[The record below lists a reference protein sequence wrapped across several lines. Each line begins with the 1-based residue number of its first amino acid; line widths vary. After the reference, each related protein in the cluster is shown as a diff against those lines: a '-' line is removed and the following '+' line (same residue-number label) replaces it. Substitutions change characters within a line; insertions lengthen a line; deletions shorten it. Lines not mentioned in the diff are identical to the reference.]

1 MHSGR
6 WAILAALTFA
16 RTIMGFQ
23 FQTVAAL
30 SAALIAEFG
39 MSYAALG
46 TLVGLYLLPGIAVA
60 IPGGLI
66 AQRFGDKRVVCAGLA
81 AMAVGSAIMASSDNA
96 AVLTAGRILSGCGAV
111 FLNVLVT
118 KMVTD
123 WFQGREIV
131 TALGVLVSS
140 WPLGIA
146 VALLSIP
153 ALAAVSSWRSGMWAA
168 AGLSCAALILVALVY
183 STPPGRAAGA
193 AGRLRIDLIARELA
207 LSVLSGA
214 VWALF
219 NMGFILVLTFG
230 PAWAQ
235 ANGTAATQASAL
247 FSTVGWITIFAI
259 PVGAMIAERMQRP
272 MPTMIGCFLLAACVI
287 ALLPSLG
294 LSVSLL
300 VLIGAVFGPPAGLIM
315 ALPGQAAAPERRALA
330 MGVYFTCYY
339 VGMGIIP
346 AVAGLSRDL
355 SGSAAAPLY
364 VAAGTLLLAGLALV
378 GFRVIQ
384 RRHSAAV

>member
-1 MHSGR
+1 
-6 WAILAALTFA
+6 
-16 RTIMGFQ
+16 MGFQ

-30 SAALIAEFG
+30 SAALISEFHL
-39 MSYAALG
+39 SYATFG

-60 IPGGLI
+60 LPGGLI
-66 AQRFGDKRVVCAGLA
+66 AQRFGDKRAVCAGLA
-81 AMAVGSAIMASSDNA
+81 AMAAGSTIMALSDSA
-96 AVLTAGRILSGCGAV
+96 ALLTTGRVLSGCGAV
-111 FLNVLVT
+111 VLNVLVT

-153 ALAAVSSWRSGMWAA
+153 ALAAASSWRSGMWTAA
-168 AGLSCAALILVALVY
+168 ALNCAALIIVALIY
-183 STPPGRAAGA
+183 RTPPGRAAA
-193 AGRLRIDLIARELA
+193 APGRLRIDLTARELA
-207 LSVLSGA
+207 LSVLSGG

-219 NMGFILVLTFG
+219 NMGLILVLTFG

-235 ANGTAATQASAL
+235 ANGMPVTLASAL
-247 FSTVGWITIFAI
+247 FSTVGWITIVAI

-272 MPTMIGCFLLAACVI
+272 MLTMIGCFLLAALAI
-287 ALLPSLG
+287 ALLPSVG
-294 LSVSLL
+294 ISISLL
-300 VLIGAVFGPPAGLIM
+300 VLIGAILGSPAGLIM
-315 ALPGQAAAPERRALA
+315 ALPGQAAAAERRAVA

-339 VGMGIIP
+339 VGMGVIP
-346 AVAGLSRDL
+346 AAAGFARDV

-364 VAAGTLLLAGLALV
+364 VAAATLLLAGLALV
-378 GFRVIQ
+378 GFRMI
-384 RRHSAAV
+384 RRRDVSRI